1 MKRFLLTAAAAL
13 AMTSVCYAADTVG
26 VVVNDVP
33 IDTDA
38 VIESGRTLVPLRGVF
53 EQLGYSV
60 KWNAETKEAIFVN
73 GDKYMTIDAKDG
85 GVYIGAP
92 HSSIAPPVKAD
103 TDVPAQLINDRLYLP
118 LRAASEGL
126 GLSVDWDGETKTVYV
141 KDGEENV
148 TTPDIDLTDLKAD
161 NSMAYKM
168 NELMPKTENY
178 MFSPLSIKMALAL
191 AANGADGETQAEIA
205 KTAGLGD
212 IQAYNVYA
220 QNLIET
226 YKAVSEKEEKQDDIR
241 YLYDEPKHE
250 KTQLSIANSI
260 WLNKD
265 KAGDITFKDEYI
277 KAMKQFYDAEI
288 NNVGMAD
295 GADRINKWCS
305 DKTNGKIPHIVDSSN
320 FLAALVNAVYFKA
333 EWAEQ
338 FDEFFTHE
346 DTFTDRNGEKQTLDF
361 MEQTEEFAYYEDK
374 DIQMVKMPYVGGNT
388 AMYIMLSGD
397 KRVDF
402 TPYINKTE
410 YQKVHIKMPKFKVEY
425 SVTLNDMLN
434 KIGIQQA
441 FVEGGA
447 DFTKMLQ
454 GGTNS
459 FFIDTVLH
467 KTYID
472 VDENGT
478 EAAAVTAILVEATAA
493 FEPEEPVIKDFI
505 ADKPFSYIIR
515 DEDTGEILFM
525 GEYAYKD

>member
-148 TTPDIDLTDLKAD
+148 TTPDIDTTDLKAD
-161 NSMAYKM
+161 NTMAFKM
-168 NELMPKTENY
+168 NEMMPTNENY

-212 IQAYNVYA
+212 IATYNAYA
-220 QNLIET
+220 RKLIET
-226 YKAVSEKEEKQDDIR
+226 YKAQSDDEKTEDDDV
-241 YLYDEPKHE
+241 YSYFEAKHE
-250 KTQLSIANSI
+250 KTQLSVANSV
-260 WLNKD
+260 WLNTD
-265 KAGDITFKDEYI
+265 KAGDIKFKDDYI
-277 KAMKQFYDAEI
+277 KAMQKYYDAEI
-288 NNVGMAD
+288 NNVGMKD
-295 GADRINKWCS
+295 GAERINKWCS
-305 DKTNGKIPHIVDSSN
+305 DKTNGKIPQIINSSD

-333 EWAEQ
+333 EWSQQ
-338 FDEFFTHE
+338 FD
-346 DTFTDRNGEKQTLDF
+346 
-361 MEQTEEFAYYEDK
+361 
-374 DIQMVKMPYVGGNT
+374 
-388 AMYIMLSGD
+388 
-397 KRVDF
+397 
-402 TPYINKTE
+402 
-410 YQKVHIKMPKFKVEY
+410 
-425 SVTLNDMLN
+425 
-434 KIGIQQA
+434 
-441 FVEGGA
+441 
-447 DFTKMLQ
+447 
-454 GGTNS
+454 
-459 FFIDTVLH
+459 
-467 KTYID
+467 
-472 VDENGT
+472 
-478 EAAAVTAILVEATAA
+478 
-493 FEPEEPVIKDFI
+493 
-505 ADKPFSYIIR
+505 
-515 DEDTGEILFM
+515 
-525 GEYAYKD
+525 

>member
-1 MKRFLLTAAAAL
+1 MKRFLLTAAAVL

-148 TTPDIDLTDLKAD
+148 TTPDIDTTDLKAD
-161 NSMAYKM
+161 NTMAFKM
-168 NELMPKTENY
+168 NEMMPTNENY

-212 IQAYNVYA
+212 IATYNAYA
-220 QNLIET
+220 RKLIET
-226 YKAVSEKEEKQDDIR
+226 YKAQSDDEKTEDDDV
-241 YLYDEPKHE
+241 YSYFEAKHE
-250 KTQLSIANSI
+250 KTQLSVANSV
-260 WLNKD
+260 WLNTD
-265 KAGDITFKDEYI
+265 KAGDIKFKDDYI
-277 KAMKQFYDAEI
+277 KAMQKFYDAEI
-288 NNVGMAD
+288 NNVGMKD
-295 GADRINKWCS
+295 GAERINKWCS
-305 DKTNGKIPHIVDSSN
+305 DKTNGKIPQIINSSD

-333 EWAEQ
+333 EWSQQ
-338 FDEFFTHE
+338 FDEYFTR
-346 DTFTDRNGEKQTLDF
+346 DGDFTDRNGEKQTLEF
-361 MEQTEEFAYYEDK
+361 MEQTEDFMYYEDK
-374 DIQMVKMPYVGGNT
+374 DLQIVKMPYVGGST
-388 AMYIMLSGD
+388 AMYVALSND
-397 KRVDF
+397 KRVNI
-402 TPYINKTE
+402 TSYINKME
-410 YQKVHIKMPKFKVEY
+410 NKKVHIKMPKFKVEY
-425 SVTLNDMLN
+425 SVELNDMLN
-434 KIGIQQA
+434 KLGIEQA
-441 FVEGGA
+441 FVPGTANFKG
-447 DFTKMLQ
+447 MLQ
-454 GGTNS
+454 GGTNA
-459 FFIDTVLH
+459 FFVDKVLH
-467 KTYID
+467 KTFIE

-478 EAAAVTAILVEATAA
+478 EAAAVTAVIMEATSALD
-493 FEPEEPVIKDFI
+493 PEKPVIKDFI

-515 DEDTGEILFM
+515 DEETGEILFM
-525 GEYAYKD
+525 GEYAFAK